1 MRLFTVEDVEEVK
14 SLIHRTID
22 ACYPCAYPPNAV
34 AYFKRYHDEEH
45 ILRDADMGHM
55 IVVEEGGSIVAT
67 GTIVGSHI
75 KRVFVE
81 PALQGRGYGKAIMVY
96 LEDFARRAG
105 IGETDLDASLVSKPF
120 YDALGYEVGKPDS
133 IDVGDGQALDFH
145 RMKKKL
151 R

>member
-1 MRLFTVEDVEEVK
+1 MRLFVAEDVGDVK
-14 SLIHRTID
+14 SLIYRTID
-22 ACYPCAYPPNAV
+22 TCYPCAYPPNAV

-45 ILRDADMGHM
+45 ILRDADKGHTV
-55 IVVEEGGSIVAT
+55 VVEEGGRVLAT

-81 PALQGRGYGKAIMVY
+81 PPLQGRGYGKAIMVY

-120 YDALGYEVGKPDS
+120 YDVLGYEVVKPDS
-133 IDVGDGQALDFH
+133 IDVGDGQTLNFH